1 MSHLVSIR
9 IDDATL
15 QTMRSNAHKLHLT
28 QTDYIRTAIERMNKK
43 LYVEEKKRSLQSA
56 SLAIRAGSMEVNAEF
71 DKVEHDPET

>member
-15 QTMRSNAHKLHLT
+15 QAMRNNAHKMHLT
-28 QTDYIRTAIERMNKK
+28 QTDYIRTAIKRMNKK
-43 LYVEEKKRSLQSA
+43 LHAEERQHSLQSA
-56 SLAIRAGSMEVNAEF
+56 SLAVRAGSMEVNAEF

>member
-15 QTMRSNAHKLHLT
+15 QAMRNNAHKMGLT

-43 LYVEEKKRSLQSA
+43 LHAEERKRSLQSA
-56 SLAIRAGSMEVNAEF
+56 SRAVRAESMKVNAEF
-71 DKVEHDPET
+71 DKVEHDPEA